1 MDTGLQQL
9 LEPHQENE
17 AVGSHIVA
25 DIPPGDAGA
34 EFRSLLQF
42 REDVPQKPL
51 GQRGGAG
58 HDIGDNRLLV
68 RPAVALLPLGGGSG
82 TGCARHLPGG
92 ELVAADLAEDVAGR
106 VMGGAPGAENGGLG
120 GGRVWIGG
128 LGGPLLAVAVPV
140 LVDTMSQAVVTR
152 PVVRGA
158 AIRADDDV
166 ILLLEG
172 FAAHRAAVTSII

>member
-1 MDTGLQQL
+1 MELTHLNGKGRARMVDVTEKAETFRTALAEGSVRMSAET
-9 LEPHQENE
+9 LE
-17 AVGSHIVA
+17 
-25 DIPPGDAGA
+25 
-34 EFRSLLQF
+34 
-42 REDVPQKPL
+42 
-51 GQRGGAG
+51 
-58 HDIGDNRLLV
+58 LV